1 MINILDIISA
11 IILGAVQGL
20 SEFLP
25 ISSSGHLALIPNI
38 LGVETGLAF
47 DTVLHIGTLIAIFS
61 FFWKDI
67 INLIKGFILSLVDLT
82 EGYNKFIKELKNV
95 PEKRFSWLIIIG
107 TIPTGILGILLKDAI
122 ENTFRGTLFIG
133 FFLIIT
139 GAILYYS
146 ERHSSGTIT
155 AKDMSFKQALIIG
168 ICQGLAVLPGISRSG
183 STIASGLCLGLERE
197 YSARYS
203 FLLSV
208 PAVLGAGL
216 IQIKDITTID
226 ISLTVLLAGFIS
238 SVLFG
243 YLAIK
248 LLMKMIKGWSL
259 DIFAY
264 YCWIIGAL
272 TIILT
277 LIL

>member
-1 MINILDIISA
+1 MLDILSA

-25 ISSSGHLALIPNI
+25 ISSSGHLALIPHL

-47 DTVLHIGTLIAIFS
+47 DTVLHIGTLIAIFT

-67 INLIKGFILSLVDLT
+67 INLIKGFILSIIDLSEAIDKFK
-82 EGYNKFIKELKNV
+82 EGLNTI
-95 PEKRFSWLIIIG
+95 PEKRFAWLIIIG
-107 TIPTGILGILLKDAI
+107 TIPTGIIGILFKDAV
-122 ENTFRGTLFIG
+122 ETVLRGTIFIG
-133 FFLIIT
+133 FFLIVT
-139 GAILYYS
+139 GIILYYS
-146 ERHSSGTIT
+146 ERHSSGNIT
-155 AKDMSFKQALIIG
+155 AKDMSFKKAAIVG

-197 YSARYS
+197 YAARYS

-208 PAVLGAGL
+208 PAVIAAGVL
-216 IQIKDITTID
+216 QIKDIANID
-226 ISLTVLLAGFIS
+226 ASMTVLLAGFLS
-238 SVLFG
+238 SVIFG

-264 YCWIIGAL
+264 YCWIVG
-272 TIILT
+272 ILT
-277 LIL
+277 LVLSVII